1 MDVREEGS
9 TLIYREGLGTLI
21 TSMKSGGCKVDAR
34 SVCFRA
40 FRGEISPPK
49 VLNSPSQTITK
60 FVDVFHIFSSHKSN
74 FPPPQ
79 NYISGKN
86 PEHKRGGVRTYICKI
101 TEDQHFLSIFLT
113 KEQLVIIDLPI

>member
-74 FPPPQ
+74 FPPP
-79 NYISGKN
+79 K
-86 PEHKRGGVRTYICKI
+86 T
-101 TEDQHFLSIFLT
+101 TFLEKTLNTREEGSALIYV
-113 KEQLVIIDLPI
+113 K